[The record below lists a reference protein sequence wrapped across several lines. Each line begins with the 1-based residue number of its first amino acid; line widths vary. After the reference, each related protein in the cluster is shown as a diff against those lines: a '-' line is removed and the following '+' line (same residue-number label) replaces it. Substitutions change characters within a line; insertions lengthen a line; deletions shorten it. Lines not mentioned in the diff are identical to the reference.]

1 LGRLNHTM
9 ACDSSGVTE
18 IMRKPGAGAKF
29 VFSGGKIRSHSTSMN
44 GRSHTIRI
52 SWIQLVK
59 VSRKSLNFIANGVD
73 R

>member
-29 VFSGGKIRSHSTSMN
+29 VFSGGKIRKSFNQHERKLAYQCPDLMDTTGEN
-44 GRSHTIRI
+44 
-52 SWIQLVK
+52 VAE
-59 VSRKSLNFIANGVD
+59 VSKFHC
-73 R
+73 